1 MQAIQTTPADLAPAP
16 TSVQATALE
25 SQIQKWKEQGHKPYA
40 VTVTGADGEEI
51 TAYFKKADRNII
63 AYALTLTFNK
73 KVLEAGEFIM
83 KNSFLG
89 GDERLNLNGA
99 GADDD
104 AIVAAA
110 IEVAGKVEILSASV
124 KKL

>member
-1 MQAIQTTPADLAPAP
+1 MSPIQTTPAELAPAP
-16 TSVQATALE
+16 PTAVATAVE
-25 SQIQKWKEQGHKPYA
+25 AQIQQWKAQGLKPYA
-40 VTVTGADGEEI
+40 VTVIGAEGEEI

-89 GDERLNLNGA
+89 GDERLNINGA

-110 IEVAGKVEILSASV
+110 IEVAGKVDILSASV